1 MSDQEPEPA
10 VPPAVL
16 PYCIECGTRLR
27 AEDRFCSVCGTGR
40 WLPPAAPPVP
50 TAPARDAA
58 PSAPAGPAPSRSV
71 PPEDVE
77 ATVRVIP
84 WIYAAGAILSAL
96 WLTSSL
102 AFAVA
107 PKGRSQLMQDIT
119 STHVAASE
127 ASLVLALRIA
137 FSVGIPAVLLVGH
150 GLAYY
155 GLRARA
161 RWGWLSAVI
170 IAGLWSIVLAG
181 IPVLVRLLRR
191 EVREAY
197 GVV

>member
-1 MSDQEPEPA
+1 
-10 VPPAVL
+10 
-16 PYCIECGTRLR
+16 
-27 AEDRFCSVCGTGR
+27 
-40 WLPPAAPPVP
+40 
-50 TAPARDAA
+50 
-58 PSAPAGPAPSRSV
+58 
-71 PPEDVE
+71 
-77 ATVRVIP
+77 VRVIP

-191 EVREAY
+191 EIREAY